1 MKNRIERW
9 FDRHTI
15 ESTHR
20 KMREWETDNYY
31 EFFNLVFMIPLTRQE
46 INDLE
51 RKIEWILETD
61 E

>member
-15 ESTHR
+15 ESTQR
-20 KMREWETDNYY
+20 KMKEWETEDYH
-31 EFFNLVFMIPLTRQE
+31 EFFNLVFMMPLTRQE
-46 INDLE
+46 IKDLQK
-51 RKIEWILETD
+51 RTEWILETD